1 MEFVE
6 EFTSAESSRIAQ
18 EFARLKD
25 VNYLDTA
32 GAALY
37 AESQIH
43 QISALL
49 TQNLFCNPHTSRA
62 TENIVDQVRYQ

>member
-6 EFTSAESSRIAQ
+6 EFSSTESTRIAK
-18 EFARLKD
+18 EFVRLED
-25 VNYLDTA
+25 VSYLDTA

-37 AESQIH
+37 AEGQIH

-49 TQNLFCNPHTSRA
+49 TQNLFSNPHTSRA
-62 TENIVDQVRYQ
+62 TENIIDQVRYQ

>member
-6 EFTSAESSRIAQ
+6 EFTAEEIVRIENEFSRI
-18 EFARLKD
+18 KD

-37 AESQIH
+37 AESQIKE
-43 QISALL
+43 ISKLL
-49 TQNLFCNPHTSRA
+49 INNLFCNPHTSKS
-62 TENIVDQVRYQ
+62 TENIVDQTRYR